1 MTEIETMQ
9 RLVEAWGDWVDPK
22 SYLNDTSGFGYSGIS
37 GRVSVASD
45 RQDGDNP
52 PFWQSEQ
59 EHAEIRGICRFL
71 AQADEVGVGAIR
83 TLTDY
88 VVGWGSA
95 ENWKGRDP
103 RIVGAARRVWENV
116 CDAEGLRGQWEREF
130 FSRRIRDGER
140 CAWVHED
147 SGEILVD
154 LIEPEFITQP
164 GDARTIE
171 DYYGLDSMDWK
182 YGVATTLSRPSRWH
196 GLYASFFG
204 SATDWEWLPK
214 RSVVWTRANVDAGI
228 KRGVSD
234 LYPVFPRMDQGSKL
248 LTNLLKGGAIQSA
261 IAYIREHAPG
271 TTASG
276 IASVRQIDSTATVP
290 TPSGG
295 KTVRVQKFQPGT
307 VLDVSSGMKYTAGP
321 VGAGAAS
328 AMLELVQAAMRIVG
342 TRWAMP
348 EYLISGDA
356 SNGNYASTLVAEA
369 PFTKNAEAMQAI
381 ECHDRRELIWKVL
394 DAACRLGRFKSHGI
408 TDVAQLRAEVDVD
421 VTLPPV
427 AVRNRIED
435 AQVAEIEKRNGVL
448 SARTWAE
455 DAGRDYVEEVKRGAA
470 DQAATM
476 QQLPALSQ
484 PDTIDTASTADGEM
498 LKPAETALNG
508 AQVQAAV
515 TIVQSVAAGTL
526 PRDAG
531 LGQLQIMFNLSQ
543 QEAEKIMGSVGRGF
557 EPAKLPAL
565 AVSEAESGP
574 KKYDHID
581 FTPPEGVRNEAAK
594 GLEWRK
600 EHGRG
605 GTAVGVARARDLSNG
620 TSISPETAKRMY
632 SYFARHEVDKEGEG
646 WSPKQDGFP
655 SAGRIAWALWG
666 GDAGEAWASKLVRQ
680 MAAADDDVSEETQ
693 LESLS
698 EALAKCWRKY
708 P

>member
-1 MTEIETMQ
+1 MNSSSEANEVE
-9 RLVEAWGDWVDPK
+9 RLLEAWGDWVDPR
-22 SYLNDTSGFGYSGIS
+22 SYLNDTSGFGYSGVD

-71 AQADEVGVGAIR
+71 AQVDEVGVGAIR

-88 VVGWGSA
+88 VVGWGA
-95 ENWKGRDP
+95 KENWSGDP
-103 RIVGAARRVWENV
+103 SLAKAAEREWNRIA
-116 CDAEGLRGQWEREF
+116 DAEGLRGTWEREWF
-130 FSRRIRDGER
+130 ARKIRDGER
-140 CAWVHED
+140 CAWVHAD
-147 SGEILVD
+147 GGEILID

-164 GDARTIE
+164 GTPRTIE
-171 DYYGLDSMDWK
+171 DYYGLDAYDWK
-182 YGVATTLSRPSRWH
+182 YGVATTLNRPTRWH

-214 RSVVWTRANVDAGI
+214 RDIVWTKANVDAAI

-234 LYPVFPRMDQGSKL
+234 IYPVFRRMEQGSKL
-248 LTNLLKGGAIQSA
+248 LTNTLQGGAIQAA

-271 TTASG
+271 TSASG
-276 IASVRQIDSTATVP
+276 IASVRGSDDTRSVP
-290 TPSGG
+290 NGAGG
-295 KTVRVQKFQPGT
+295 SKTVRVQKFMPGT
-307 VLDVSSGMKYTAGP
+307 VVDVSSGLKYTAGP
-321 VGAGAAS
+321 VGSGAGAGFLQLA
-328 AMLELVQAAMRIVG
+328 QAAMRLVG
-342 TRWAMP
+342 IRWAMP

-356 SNGNYASTLVAEA
+356 SNGNYSSTLVAEA
-369 PFTKNAEAMQAI
+369 PFTKSTEAMQAI
-381 ECHDRRELIWKVL
+381 ECCDRRELIWKVL
-394 DAACRLGRFKSHGI
+394 DKACQLGRFRRFGI
-408 TDVAQLRAEVDVD
+408 ESVDQLRSVVDVE

-427 AVRNRIED
+427 AVRNRVED

-448 SARTWAE
+448 SAQTWAE
-455 DAGRDYVEEVKRGAA
+455 DAGRDYAEEINRGARDA
-470 DQAATM
+470 TIVAA
-476 QQLPALSQ
+476 PATEVANEE
-484 PDTIDTASTADGEM
+484 PVGDVAADGEV
-498 LKPAETALNG
+498 LKPQDTALNG

-531 LGQLQIMFNLSQ
+531 LGQLQIMFNLSP
-543 QEAEKIMGSVGRGF
+543 QEAETIMGSVGIGF
-557 EPAKLPAL
+557 EPEKTPPL
-565 AVSEAESGP
+565 AVSEA
-574 KKYDHID
+574 KKYSHID
-581 FTPPEGVRNEAAK
+581 FTPPEGVRDEAAK
-594 GLEWRK
+594 GLEWRR

-620 TSISPETAKRMY
+620 TEISPETAKRMY
-632 SYFARHEVDKEGEG
+632 SYFARHEVDKKGEG

-680 MAAADDDVSEETQ
+680 MAAADDEVSEGEV
-693 LESLS
+693 ESLT
-698 EALAKCWRKY
+698 EALARCWKKY